1 MSNLN
6 LPSLSFPSLVL
17 MGLSDGERRKLAYA
31 TTVETA
37 TNDGDKGFAIR
48 HHGTV
53 IAFVGW
59 KYVLLAAYPS
69 QTTTARLHKV
79 LRDNTHSSPWGIGI
93 RQGRAEVRNRDDKSL
108 NQHFNLITLDRS
120 TGQLSID

>member
-17 MGLSDGERRKLAYA
+17 MGLKDGERRKLAYA
-31 TTVETA
+31 TTVENG

-53 IAFVGW
+53 IAFVSW
-59 KYVLLAAYPS
+59 QYVMLAAYPS

-93 RQGRAEVRNRDDKSL
+93 KQGRAEVRNYEDKSL
-108 NQHFNLITLDRS
+108 NQYFNLITVDRG
-120 TGQLSID
+120 TGQLTID